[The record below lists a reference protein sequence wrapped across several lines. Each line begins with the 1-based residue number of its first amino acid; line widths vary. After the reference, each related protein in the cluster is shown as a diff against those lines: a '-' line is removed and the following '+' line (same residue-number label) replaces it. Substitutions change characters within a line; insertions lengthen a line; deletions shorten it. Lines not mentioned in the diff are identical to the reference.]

1 MHIPFAATVT
11 RLGSPS
17 FAGALVFAIA
27 SHATAAPVFTP
38 GNLVVS
44 LVGNVDGSGPYTDNQ
59 ATPIKLQE
67 LTTSGVLG
75 NSLLLPQTTSV
86 VNGRTEYAVS
96 GEYGSSSEGL
106 LHRSADGL
114 SLVIAGYGV
123 NAATYNSGGA
133 AVYGDARLAQSTSI
147 QGGTYTAVSRVIA
160 DISIGGNVD
169 SSTGLYGVFNQNNPR
184 SVATVNGSSFY
195 IAGQGASKSDTA
207 TQGVFYAQDGAS
219 SGTQIS
225 NVSDYRSVS
234 IQGGTLYAS
243 RDYNPPSGSTAPK
256 DTEVDRFATAL
267 PTSASAPT
275 AVVGGANAAGEI
287 TVTTGKSDNGANS
300 ARAGS
305 LVYLSPEDYF
315 FASSTI
321 MYVADSG
328 IPKNGSANAAG
339 LGDGGLQKWQLVNG
353 TWMLLYDIY
362 AGLGLVNNANASGTT
377 GLIGLTGQVINGVT
391 YLYATNATIGDLD
404 QTYVFSV
411 FDPLAQT
418 VRGAASGSD
427 SFTTLFTAPAGTN
440 VRGIAFAPVPEPE
453 TIMLTMIGLMG
464 LLVSRRR
471 TARASRA

>member
-1 MHIPFAATVT
+1 MPNHLPATV
-11 RLGSPS
+11 LSS
-17 FAGALVFAIA
+17 AVAALLLAL
-27 SHATAAPVFTP
+27 SGHATAAPVFTP
-38 GNLVVS
+38 GSLVVS
-44 LVGNVDGSGPYTDNQ
+44 LVGNVNGSAPYTDNQ
-59 ATPIKLQE
+59 ATPIKLQSM
-67 LTTSGVLG
+67 TTAGVLG
-75 NSLLLPQTTSV
+75 SSLVLSQASTV
-86 VNGRTEYAVS
+86 VDGRTQSAVS

-123 NAATYNSGGA
+123 NAATYNNGGA
-133 AVYGDARLAQSTSI
+133 AIYGDARLAQSTSI
-147 QGGTYTAVSRVIA
+147 QGGPYTAVSRVIA

-169 SSTGLYGVFNQNNPR
+169 SSTALFNVFNMNNPR

-195 IAGQGASKSDTA
+195 IAGQGASKTDTA

-219 SGTQIS
+219 SAVQIDGS
-225 NVSDYRSVS
+225 SDYRSVS
-234 IQGGTLYAS
+234 IQNGRLYAS

-267 PTSASAPT
+267 PTTASAPT
-275 AVVGGANAAGEI
+275 ATVGGANAAGEI
-287 TVTTGKSDNGANS
+287 TVTVGKSDNGVNN
-300 ARAGS
+300 ARAGG

-315 FASSTI
+315 LASDSI

-339 LGDGGLQKWQLVNG
+339 FGDGGLQKWQLVNG

-362 AGLGLVNNANASGTT
+362 AGLNLVNNASASGTT
-377 GLIGLTGQVINGVT
+377 GLIGLTGQVINGMT

-418 VRGAASGSD
+418 MRGAAAGSD
-427 SFTTLFTAPAGTN
+427 AFTTIYTAAAGTN
-440 VRGIAFAPVPEPE
+440 VRGIAFAPVPEPG
-453 TIMLTMIGLMG
+453 MVALTMIGFAG
-464 LLVSRRR
+464 LLVSRRLPNTR
-471 TARASRA
+471 RA